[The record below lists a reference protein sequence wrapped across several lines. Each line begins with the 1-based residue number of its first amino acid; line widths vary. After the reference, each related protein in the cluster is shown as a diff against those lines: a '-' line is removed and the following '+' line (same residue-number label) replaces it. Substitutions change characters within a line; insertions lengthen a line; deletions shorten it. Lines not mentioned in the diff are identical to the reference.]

1 MTNAVRG
8 RIRRRK
14 NGHGASLLHSPENFL
29 KIQRNFRAVLA
40 RTLCLLR
47 MLSHTGRIF
56 LFPDAQQKAYHSS
69 DLSVS
74 HERGTRPGD
83 EAKPEGTGLR
93 PCPFVILE
101 GSDKPG
107 K

>member
-1 MTNAVRG
+1 MFDQPRAELHLVDS
-8 RIRRRK
+8 RREILDKRTDLT
-14 NGHGASLLHSPENFL
+14 AS
-29 KIQRNFRAVLA
+29 QRSFGYV
-40 RTLCLLR
+40 
-47 MLSHTGRIF
+47 
-56 LFPDAQQKAYHSS
+56 P
-69 DLSVS
+69 
-74 HERGTRPGD
+74 HERGTRPVD